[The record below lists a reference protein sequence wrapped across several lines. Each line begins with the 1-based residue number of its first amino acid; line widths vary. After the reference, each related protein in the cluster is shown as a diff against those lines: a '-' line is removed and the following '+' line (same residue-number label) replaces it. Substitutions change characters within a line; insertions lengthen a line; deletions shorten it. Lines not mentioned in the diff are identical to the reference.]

1 MLIGFHSEDM
11 LAYDNGDDDFHDNDY
26 DDGPG
31 FEFAEQNANFTES
44 DDYVV
49 NDLAGVRKVDKVF
62 VEHATVAKKVDVR
75 KLKKDL
81 WAEVDQHTKNIEEN
95 SEMTTAS
102 DKEAT
107 ISTEK
112 EAEVDEVATQKIS
125 FQNTVGKLDPEQSQ
139 NGVTISF
146 YFICMLHLANEKCLK
161 LENCDNQL
169 TDFLISND

>member
-1 MLIGFHSEDM
+1 M

-31 FEFAEQNANFTES
+31 FEFAEQNANFTEK

-49 NDLAGVRKVDKVF
+49 NDLKGVRKVDKVF

-81 WAEVDQHTKNIEEN
+81 WSEVDQRTTKIEEN
-95 SEMTTAS
+95 GEMITES
-102 DKEAT
+102 DLVAT
-107 ISTEK
+107 ISTNR
-112 EAEVDEVATQKIS
+112 EADEDKVTTQKIS

-169 TDFLISND
+169 TDFLISNDQ